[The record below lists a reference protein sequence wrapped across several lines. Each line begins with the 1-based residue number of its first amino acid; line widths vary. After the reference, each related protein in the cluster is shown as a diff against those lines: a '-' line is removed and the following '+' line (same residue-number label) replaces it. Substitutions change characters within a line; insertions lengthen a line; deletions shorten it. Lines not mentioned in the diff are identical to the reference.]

1 MQRLGPH
8 VFNPMLGHGTV
19 LCTVYRARSQASA
32 LGATEEV
39 HATVAVGEVVEA
51 KVYFQLPGLVV
62 REPFDKVVALGHP
75 TSARSVNY
83 SVEIITIMVF
93 NGVKRG
99 MR

>member
-39 HATVAVGEVVEA
+39 HATVAVGEVVEV
-51 KVYFQLPGLVV
+51 KVYSQLPGLAV
-62 REPFDKVVALGHP
+62 REPFDKVVELGHEP
-75 TSARSVNY
+75 PGALLQ
-83 SVEIITIMVF
+83 VEIITIMVF